1 MGGNKSKEVQELHRG
16 NESASHFMLIE
27 FCGGWGYYKHAS
39 VVAERIEAKY
49 PGMFR
54 FELKKDQGTTGR
66 LEVTIYHNTKGG
78 NAARSAE
85 KALIVHSKSK
95 GQGYCH
101 SNWA

>member
-1 MGGNKSKEVQELHRG
+1 
-16 NESASHFMLIE
+16 
-27 FCGGWGYYKHAS
+27 
-39 VVAERIEAKY
+39 
-49 PGMFR
+49 MFR

-78 NAARSAE
+78 DAARSAD

-101 SNWA
+101 SNWASFDQRLDEAMAKIP